1 MSHGRRLARLSTA
14 LLVTVGIAGT
24 GIAGAGTSGSAA
36 AVART
41 AVYVDND
48 GVLHTTSAGAVDNIV
63 TVTGSASGWTVSDS
77 TPGGGV
83 TVGNGCTKNASGAA
97 VCPSSNFTSVVVD
110 VGAGD
115 DIVQLTGRAGVN
127 CRVNGGADDDIV
139 NASRCEIDGGAG
151 DDVLYAKVGTVTR
164 GGDGDDAI
172 VVYDPTS
179 TAPREV
185 FGGAGRD
192 EIAFTLATGPVT
204 VTLDDVADDGQNGY
218 TNINVHSDVENVR
231 GGQYNDAI
239 TGNAADNQLR
249 GAEGDDLLIGGD
261 GNDTLEGNA
270 GNDILRGG
278 AGVDALFGGT
288 GIDQCDVG
296 LDGGTVSADCEA

>member
-1 MSHGRRLARLSTA
+1 M
-14 LLVTVGIAGT
+14 GIAGT
-24 GIAGAGTSGSAA
+24 GVAGAGASGSAA

-41 AVYVDND
+41 SVYVDG
-48 GVLHTTSAGAVDNIV
+48 GVLHATSAGAVDNIV

-83 TVGNGCTKNASGAA
+83 TVGNGCTTNASGAA
-97 VCPSSNFTSVVVD
+97 VCQSANFTSVVVD
-110 VGAGD
+110 LGAGD
-115 DIVQLTGRAGVN
+115 DIVQLTGTAGVN
-127 CRVNGGADDDIV
+127 CRVSGGADDDIV
-139 NASRCEIDGGAG
+139 NASRCALDGGAG

-192 EIAFTLATGPVT
+192 EIAFTAATGSVT

-218 TNINVHSDVENVR
+218 ANINVHSDVENVR
-231 GGQYNDAI
+231 GGQYNDVL
-239 TGNAADNQLR
+239 TGNAADNALR
-249 GAEGDDLLIGGD
+249 GAAGDDLLIGGG
-261 GNDTLEGNA
+261 GNDTLEGHA
-270 GNDILRGG
+270 GNDILKGE

-296 LDGGTVSADCEA
+296 LDGGTVSADCES